1 MYHIRY
7 MIYAIHKT
15 YMYHYTTYNSHHIT
29 TICHIVL
36 YYTVVWYLGYNS
48 NNTCYTKV
56 HSIAYIA

>member
-1 MYHIRY
+1 MLYIRY
-7 MIYAIHKT
+7 IRIIT
-15 YMYHYTTYNSHHIT
+15 QHYYSHHIT

-36 YYTVVWYLGYNS
+36 YYTAVWYLGYNS